1 MKQAPLCVCMHG
13 SSHMKSV
20 GGRRNKREDEGAC
33 TPVRACLCAIVY
45 CSMCVCVRAQGVT
58 GKQKGLETENEREK
72 ETGACVCLCVGGREN
87 ETGRSRQHVCVY
99 VFVCDCRESIS
110 VRGKAGGTEKRQ
122 RGRKREHVCVPE

>member
-45 CSMCVCVRAQGVT
+45 CSMCVCACTRSDGEA
-58 GKQKGLETENEREK
+58 ER
-72 ETGACVCLCVGGREN
+72 VG
-87 ETGRSRQHVCVY
+87 
-99 VFVCDCRESIS
+99 D
-110 VRGKAGGTEKRQ
+110 
-122 RGRKREHVCVPE
+122 RK